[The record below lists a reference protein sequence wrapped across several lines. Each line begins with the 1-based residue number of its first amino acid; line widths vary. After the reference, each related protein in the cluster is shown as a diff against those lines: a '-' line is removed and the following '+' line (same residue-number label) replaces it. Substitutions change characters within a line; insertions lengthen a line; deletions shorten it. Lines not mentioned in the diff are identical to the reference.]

1 VLTVGNMTA
10 ATTLIPA
17 LIGLLTGLSLI
28 VAIGAQNAF
37 VLRVG
42 IEGRSRVI
50 VPVVVICAVSD
61 AVLILAGVLG
71 MGALVTTAPA
81 AMVVVRI
88 LGAAFLFGYGLW
100 AARRA
105 IRPGALVVTE
115 EADTGHGNAGALTPA
130 DGAARPATATARR
143 TAAPARI
150 GTRLAVTTVLALT
163 WLNPHVY
170 LDTVVFLGAVAAQ
183 QDPAERWWWAGG
195 AITGSLVWFAGLG
208 FGARLLRPVFARPG
222 AWRVL
227 DASIAVIMFVLGI
240 RLALDF

>member
-1 VLTVGNMTA
+1 MT
-10 ATTLIPA
+10 TENTLLPA
-17 LIGLLTGLSLI
+17 LLGLITGLSLI
-28 VAIGAQNAF
+28 IAIGAQNAF

-42 IEGRSRVI
+42 IEGRNRVI

-81 AMVVVRI
+81 VMVIVRI
-88 LGAAFLFGYGLW
+88 LGAGFLIGYGVW

-105 IRPGALVVTE
+105 IRPGALVVTGE
-115 EADTGHGNAGALTPA
+115 AGAAAPDPA
-130 DGAARPATATARR
+130 GPGNRGPGLV
-143 TAAPARI
+143 AAPARI
-150 GTRLAVTTVLALT
+150 GVRLAVTTVLALT

-195 AITGSLVWFAGLG
+195 AMLGSLVWFAGLG

-227 DASIAVIMFVLGI
+227 DAGIAVVMFALGLK
-240 RLALDF
+240 LAFDL